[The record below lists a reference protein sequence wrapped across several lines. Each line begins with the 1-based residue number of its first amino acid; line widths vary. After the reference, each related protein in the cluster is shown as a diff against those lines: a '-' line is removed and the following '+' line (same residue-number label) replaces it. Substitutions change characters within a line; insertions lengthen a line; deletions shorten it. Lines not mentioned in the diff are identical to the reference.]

1 MNDLKN
7 SSKGLLVLRY
17 QQSLTKE
24 QIEYLT
30 QAVEPTAKW
39 LGLEPIVLS
48 DGADVRIENGTDAL
62 LERVC
67 VALEALVAQGQPPE
81 LSEAEIAPQAL
92 NARPTGLNSR
102 PTEADLLKANMERSF
117 HEREHASL
125 GRTIGAFSHADDQ
138 PPPTLPEDA
147 TFPVTGPIGSGLNS
161 RG

>member
-1 MNDLKN
+1 M
-7 SSKGLLVLRY
+7 LRY

-48 DGADVRIENGTDAL
+48 DGADVRIENGRDAL
-62 LERVC
+62 LERIC

-81 LSEAEIAPQAL
+81 LSEPQIAPQAL

-102 PTEADLLKANMERSF
+102 
-117 HEREHASL
+117 
-125 GRTIGAFSHADDQ
+125 G
-138 PPPTLPEDA
+138 
-147 TFPVTGPIGSGLNS
+147 
-161 RG
+161 